1 MSKKG
6 EFMAIRNRYES
17 ILESFKND
25 YTRWYNRMVDWYGN
39 GDYEIVAILDDR
51 SKLIYNQATGTMRFL
66 RNEGAEISEED
77 WIKDFSMTLKHK
89 VSMSG
94 LTQQDLSNATGISK
108 VSISK
113 YMAGKS
119 VPSHY
124 NMLKIARALNCSV
137 YEFTHY

>member
-1 MSKKG
+1 
-6 EFMAIRNRYES
+6 
-17 ILESFKND
+17 
-25 YTRWYNRMVDWYGN
+25 
-39 GDYEIVAILDDR
+39 
-51 SKLIYNQATGTMRFL
+51 MRFL

-77 WIKDFSMTLKHK
+77 WIKDFSMTLKNK

>member
-1 MSKKG
+1 MS
-6 EFMAIRNRYES
+6 IRNRYDS

-25 YTRWYNRMVDWYGN
+25 YIRWYNRMVDWYGN
-39 GDYEIVAILDDR
+39 GDYEIVVILDDG
-51 SKLIYNQATGTMRFL
+51 SKLVYSQSTGTMRFL
-66 RNEGAEISEED
+66 KNERVDISEED

-94 LTQQDLSNATGISK
+94 LTLQDISDITGISK

-113 YMAGKS
+113 YMNGKS
-119 VPSHY
+119 IPSHY